1 MFPLLL
7 LAALLAVAYGFL
19 SDDIMLMILGL
30 AAVSHVVLLLG
41 TFLVLSHTAGV
52 AISPA
57 GYHPGCF
64 EITMLELECA
74 GINLLREGMDLPEV
88 ALVAILDA
96 DREGFLRSY
105 RSLIQMMGRAAR
117 NTCGKVIL
125 YADEVTE
132 SIRNTVDETARRRSL
147 QTRYNEEHNITPAT
161 IQKDIVNLLPE
172 ELLDSVPREKEGRR
186 QEALG
191 GDLCLCRC
199 TPPPQLV
206 ASQQTS
212 WVEGDMAE
220 GGAMHPTISAD
231 AWHVGMPPQ
240 AVTKEGHAPDS
251 CDQRFLLRDE
261 ADGTPLAHRLYRL
274 RHPGGMLQGRTDA
287 QGHTERVTG
296 TGGSQ
301 IRIEIFGEG
310 A

>member
-1 MFPLLL
+1 
-7 LAALLAVAYGFL
+7 
-19 SDDIMLMILGL
+19 
-30 AAVSHVVLLLG
+30 
-41 TFLVLSHTAGV
+41 
-52 AISPA
+52 
-57 GYHPGCF
+57 
-64 EITMLELECA
+64 
-74 GINLLREGMDLPEV
+74 
-88 ALVAILDA
+88 
-96 DREGFLRSY
+96 
-105 RSLIQMMGRAAR
+105 MGRRFHIRVGDMTTRGGRVATGLSTVTWHGHALAFEGDQVECPA
-117 NTCGKVIL
+117 CGTTGHIV
-125 YADEVTE
+125 AVG
-132 SIRNTVDETARRRSL
+132 
-147 QTRYNEEHNITPAT
+147 TRISSTGPHGK
-161 IQKDIVNLLPE
+161 Q
-172 ELLDSVPREKEGRR
+172 
-186 QEALG
+186 QALS

-301 IRIEIFGEG
+301 IRIEIFGED